1 VSQHGIAH
9 WFAPFK
15 AVTKH
20 QTTDPDRAAGA
31 GEQPTRCPPG
41 WRGVRRPRS
50 QRPARGMTP
59 GLGPRLT
66 PKSSASSPL
75 GERVDGNRHP
85 VRGGAASD
93 HHIRATA

>member
-31 GEQPTRCPPG
+31 GEQPTRCPAAEEASGGLGLNGRRWYDARPG
-41 WRGVRRPRS
+41 PAPNAEKA
-50 QRPARGMTP
+50 RPARPWGTCWRQP
-59 GLGPRLT
+59 PPR
-66 PKSSASSPL
+66 PRRRS
-75 GERVDGNRHP
+75 ERPPHPRHCL
-85 VRGGAASD
+85 
-93 HHIRATA
+93 